1 MAVTYFLDAFNDN
14 FFKQA
19 VSLLAVA
26 AAMGQ
31 LSGYAAA
38 LFSLPFVFFSAWGG
52 WLSDRFAKKQVLIA
66 AKMLEVVAM
75 LLGAYGLISMNWACV
90 LLMVFTMGIQ
100 STLFGPAMNGSIP
113 ELFPEEQ
120 VTKANAI
127 LKVVSTAAILLGTAL
142 AGFSL
147 DRKWLPPQMLIG
159 QEVPFGIIL
168 TAAVAVV
175 VAVLGLS
182 SCFGVY
188 SKPASGAHPPFPHTG
203 PLDSLRETLLLKSD
217 PLLLLTIGCDCFF
230 YFVSQLVILINNSL
244 GINQLGLSKFQ
255 TSLMSASLAI
265 GISIGALIATKLT
278 TQHRWTHILMPG
290 AVGMGISLAA
300 LGLAVF
306 LGGSAVPL
314 AVVLSLLAL
323 AGVFGGIFVIPITA
337 FIQVRPDVQ
346 HKGRVLGVSYFT
358 TFACMMLAGLLF
370 SLMNSLMRPS
380 LSMLLLGIVSTLTGG
395 WIWAALRRPMFRTE

>member
-1 MAVTYFLDAFNDN
+1 V
-14 FFKQA
+14 
-19 VSLLAVA
+19 
-26 AAMGQ
+26 
-31 LSGYAAA
+31 
-38 LFSLPFVFFSAWGG
+38 
-52 WLSDRFAKKQVLIA
+52 
-66 AKMLEVVAM
+66 
-75 LLGAYGLISMNWACV
+75 
-90 LLMVFTMGIQ
+90 
-100 STLFGPAMNGSIP
+100 
-113 ELFPEEQ
+113 
-120 VTKANAI
+120 

-168 TAAVAVV
+168 TAAVAVL
-175 VAVLGLS
+175 VAVLGLT

-265 GISIGALIATKLT
+265 GISIGALIAAKLT

-290 AVGMGISLAA
+290 AAGMGISLVA

-306 LGGSAVPL
+306 LGGSSAVPL
-314 AVVLSLLAL
+314 AAVLSLLAL
-323 AGVFGGIFVIPITA
+323 AGVFGGMFLIPVTA

-370 SLMNSLMRPS
+370 ALMNSLMRPA
-380 LSMLLLGIVSTLTGG
+380 LSMLLLGLFALLTG
-395 WIWAALRRPMFRTE
+395 IALQSVLRRPQFRTA